1 VQAVAER
8 LTAGQLASLAPGDTV
23 TIESHRDGFGRTRR
37 TAGTVARVD
46 GAHIVVRTR
55 GPRGEGTFVERYGR
69 RDGLRVGGVSTAQ
82 LVNGD
87 AAEPTGEQRKAH
99 NIDRLYLA
107 WRRNRGDVDVL
118 RELHAAIADQL
129 AASAGSR

>member
-1 VQAVAER
+1 MAER
-8 LTAGQLASLAPGDTV
+8 LTAGQLACLAPGDTV

-46 GAHIVVRTR
+46 GAHIVVKTR
-55 GPRGEGTFVERYGR
+55 GPRGVGTFVERYGR

-87 AAEPTGEQRKAH
+87 AEPTGEQRQAH

-129 AASAGSR
+129 AASASSR